1 MIGAIN
7 FTVLNAAYICV
18 LGDFCGYEKKRERET
33 IFSTINQFQR
43 DNFNQWI
50 YIFAQ
55 MDGLTAAWKLFL
67 RAFELHRR
75 NE

>member
-18 LGDFCGYEKKRERET
+18 LGDFCGYGKKERET

-43 DNFNQWI
+43 DNFNLWI

-55 MDGLTAAWKLFL
+55 MDGLTAVWKLFR
-67 RAFELHRR
+67 RAFKLHRQ